1 MKKIM
6 ISVALLIASNS
17 FSQMIETKKLASGTG
32 GWDISMDIENSKDTM
47 TYFYYGYQNM
57 EYTHIVDRASVFFTK
72 KQDLIDFAKTLKILS
87 KKESGANIQSTIYGY
102 CIRLH
107 DFSEEIYITDKRGKY
122 TTISKEDAI
131 IMADEFIANAKFLRK

>member
-6 ISVALLIASNS
+6 ISVAILIASNS

-57 EYTHIVDRASVFFTK
+57 EYTHIVDRSSVFFAK
-72 KQDLIDFAKTLKILS
+72 KQDLIDFANTLKILS
-87 KKESGANIQSTIYGY
+87 KKESGASIQSTIYGY
-102 CIRLH
+102 CIRLY